1 MEVFLIS
8 HASYADLQ
16 GEGGVYNKGRWHNK
30 GHRIVYTNSSRSL
43 SMLERYIHEDGQA
56 PCPRL
61 IMMAIHIP
69 DKLEMETITTHQLT
83 ESWFSYDDISQDLT
97 RKLGED
103 WLLKQRTAVL
113 KVPSAI
119 VPQEF
124 NYLINPM
131 ARDAADIKIIDIREY
146 HYENRYKGLLT
157 TRTP

>member
-1 MEVFLIS
+1 
-8 HASYADLQ
+8 
-16 GEGGVYNKGRWHNK
+16 
-30 GHRIVYTNSSRSL
+30 
-43 SMLERYIHEDGQA
+43 
-56 PCPRL
+56 
-61 IMMAIHIP
+61 MMAIHIP

-83 ESWFSYDDISQDLT
+83 ESWFSYDDISQDVT

-146 HYENRYKGLLT
+146 HYEDRYKGLLT